1 MPHLPEH
8 DPDIPA
14 AERELL
20 AVIDELKAKRQRLDT
35 NDAERH
41 LLQMA
46 IYEYS
51 QQVSHMRRNRMRR
64 QEQMS

>member
-1 MPHLPEH
+1 MTD
-8 DPDIPA
+8 DPTP

-20 AVIDELKAKRQRLDT
+20 AAIDELKAKRQRLDT

-51 QQVSHMRRNRMRR
+51 QQVIHMRRNRMRR
-64 QEQMS
+64 EQEAVNG

>member
-1 MPHLPEH
+1 MTD
-8 DPDIPA
+8 DPSPS
-14 AERELL
+14 ERELL
-20 AVIDELKAKRQRLDT
+20 ATIDELKAKRQRLDT

-51 QQVSHMRRNRMRR
+51 QQVIHMRRNRMRR
-64 QEQMS
+64 EEQIHAR